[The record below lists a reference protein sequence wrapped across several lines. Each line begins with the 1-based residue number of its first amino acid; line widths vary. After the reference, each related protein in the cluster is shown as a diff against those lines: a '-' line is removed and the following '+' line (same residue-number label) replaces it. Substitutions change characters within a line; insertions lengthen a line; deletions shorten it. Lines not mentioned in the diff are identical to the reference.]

1 MKLLR
6 KIRPDIAVPTLI
18 TLAILTITAV
28 IFSFQRSNTEVR
40 LAQETRLIGSTF
52 AARLQTHLKARLKAG
67 GLLGQRFVVADEIDA
82 EAFRAEAAL
91 THALFED
98 FQALNWVD
106 AAGVIRIVAP
116 EEGNEAAINLDLRTL
131 PLPAKALAR
140 SEETGIMQVTPPIEL
155 AQGGRGFTAYVP
167 VSDTAGRTGFVNIV
181 FRTDPLFENVLTESA
196 VRPYALS
203 ITDAGKLV
211 FATSEVAGHTDIS
224 HESIVMVGPRQWR
237 ISIAPTAALVRQ
249 ANTWLDEIILAFG
262 VLAAVLSG
270 LTSRLVF
277 VRQAAVQK
285 GEARLRDIANNID
298 DVVWVGSADFTE
310 TKYINPA
317 FERVFG
323 LSFEQ
328 IKTDPSALADILEP
342 DEAQKIFGTIV
353 SASEKQAKEEK
364 PSIDRFEYPIKKVTG
379 SDGITRDMYA
389 HSVAMRDENGQID
402 RFVFVATDVTELI
415 RTQEDLR
422 NSNERLLQSQK
433 MEAIGQLTGGVAHD
447 FNNLLAVILGN
458 IELAEDADLPDETR
472 QSLSVAKSTTLRG
485 AALTKSLLSFA
496 RQSPLEPARIDIN
509 KMVKETESWSSRVI
523 PESIEVKASLLASL
537 RKVEVDP
544 TLTQNALLNLILNAR
559 DAMPDGGKLTLETS
573 NVRIDEEYN
582 ELHDEDIE
590 PGHYVLLAV
599 SDTGTGIHKGNLAQ
613 VFDPFFTTKPVG
625 AGSGLGLSMV
635 QGFMKQSGGFVRVY
649 SEQNVGTTF
658 KLYFKAVSGEKEA
671 DACDRPA
678 SQMPMTAGARILV
691 VEDEEAVLDLLVTVL
706 TRAGYLVTPARSGD
720 EAMKIWDE
728 DQHFDILVTDIVMPG
743 GLQGTHLARVLR
755 ERNTDLPVVFLSGY
769 ASEATVHGNG
779 LRQEDI
785 RLMKPVGRNEL
796 IAAVEK
802 ALGAAI

>member
-1 MKLLR
+1 MNLIR
-6 KIRPDIAVPTLI
+6 KIRPDIALPSLI

-40 LAQETRLIGSTF
+40 LAQETRLTGSTV
-52 AARLQTHLKARLKAG
+52 AAQLQTHLNARLKAG
-67 GLLGQRFVVADEIDA
+67 ALLGQRFVVAEEIDA
-82 EAFRAEAAL
+82 ETFRAEAAL

-98 FQALNWVD
+98 FQALSWVD
-106 AAGVIRIVAP
+106 AAGVIRIVTP

-131 PLPAKALAR
+131 PLPAQVLAR
-140 SEETGIMQVTPPIEL
+140 SEETGRMQVTPPIEL
-155 AQGGRGFTAYVP
+155 AQGGRGFVAYVP
-167 VSDTAGRTGFVNIV
+167 VSGTAGRTGFVNIV
-181 FRTDPLFENVLTESA
+181 FRTDPLFENVLKESGA
-196 VRPYALS
+196 RPYALN

-211 FATSEVAGHTDIS
+211 FATSEVAVRSDIA
-224 HESIVMVGPRQWR
+224 HESFVMVGPRQWR
-237 ISIAPTAALVRQ
+237 ISIAPTASLVRQ

-298 DVVWVGSADFTE
+298 DVVWVGSADNTE
-310 TKYINPA
+310 TRYINPA

-328 IKTDPSALADILEP
+328 IKNDPSALADILEP
-342 DEAQKIFGTIV
+342 DEAQKIFGTIEAV
-353 SASEKQAKEEK
+353 SEKLATEEK
-364 PSIDRFEYPIKKVTG
+364 LSTDRFEYPIYKVKG
-379 SDGITRDMYA
+379 PDGITRDMYA
-389 HSVAMRDENGQID
+389 RGVAMRDENGQID
-402 RFVFVATDVTELI
+402 RFVNVATDVTELI

-458 IELAEDADLPDETR
+458 IELAEDADLPDEIR
-472 QSLSVAKSTTLRG
+472 KSLSVAKSTALKG

-523 PESIEVKASLLASL
+523 PEIIEFEASLLDSL
-537 RKVEVDP
+537 WKVEVDP
-544 TLTQNALLNLILNAR
+544 TLTQSALLNLILNAR

-573 NVRIDEEYN
+573 NVRIGQEYN

-590 PGHYVLLAV
+590 PGHYVLLSV
-599 SDTGTGIHKGNLAQ
+599 SDTGTGIHKENLAQ

-635 QGFMKQSGGFVRVY
+635 QGFMKQSGGFVRIS
-649 SEQNVGTTF
+649 SEQNVGTTL
-658 KLYFKAVSGEKEA
+658 KLYFKAVSGEQEN
-671 DACDRPA
+671 DARDRPA
-678 SQMPMTAGARILV
+678 SRMPNTAGSRILV

-706 TRAGYLVTPARSGD
+706 TRAGHLVTPARSGD
-720 EAMKIWDE
+720 EALKIWDE
-728 DQHFDILVTDIVMPG
+728 DPSFDIVVTDIVMPG
-743 GLQGTHLARVLR
+743 GLQGTDLARALR
-755 ERNTDLPVVFLSGY
+755 ERNKDLPVVFLSGY
-769 ASEATVHGNG
+769 ASEATVYENW

-785 RLMKPVGRNEL
+785 RLMKPVTRNDL
-796 IAAVEK
+796 LVAVEK
-802 ALGAAI
+802 AL

>member
-1 MKLLR
+1 MNLIR
-6 KIRPDIAVPTLI
+6 KIRPDFALPSLI

-40 LAQETRLIGSTF
+40 LAQETRLTGSTV
-52 AARLQTHLKARLKAG
+52 AAQLQTHLNARLKAG
-67 GLLGQRFVVADEIDA
+67 ALLGQRFVVAEEIDA
-82 EAFRAEAAL
+82 ETFRAEAAL

-98 FQALNWVD
+98 FQALSWVD
-106 AAGVIRIVAP
+106 AAGVIRIVTP

-131 PLPAKALAR
+131 PLPAQVLAR
-140 SEETGIMQVTPPIEL
+140 SEETGRMQVTPPIEL
-155 AQGGRGFTAYVP
+155 AQGGRGFVAYVP
-167 VSDTAGRTGFVNIV
+167 VSGTAGRTGFVNIV
-181 FRTDPLFENVLTESA
+181 FRTDPLFENVLMESGA
-196 VRPYALS
+196 RPYALN

-211 FATSEVAGHTDIS
+211 FATSEVAVRSDIA
-224 HESIVMVGPRQWR
+224 HESFVMVGPRQWR
-237 ISIAPTAALVRQ
+237 ISIAPTASLVRQ

-298 DVVWVGSADFTE
+298 DVVWVGSADNTE
-310 TKYINPA
+310 TRYINPA

-328 IKTDPSALADILEP
+328 IKNDPSALADILEP
-342 DEAQKIFGTIV
+342 DEAQKIFGTIEAV
-353 SASEKQAKEEK
+353 SEKLATEEK
-364 PSIDRFEYPIKKVTG
+364 PSTDRFEYPIYKVKG
-379 SDGITRDMYA
+379 PDGITRDMYA
-389 HSVAMRDENGQID
+389 RGVAMRDENGQID
-402 RFVFVATDVTELI
+402 RFVNVATDVTELI

-458 IELAEDADLPDETR
+458 IELAEDADLPDEIR
-472 QSLSVAKSTTLRG
+472 KSLSVAKSTALKG

-523 PESIEVKASLLASL
+523 PEIIEFEASLLDSL
-537 RKVEVDP
+537 WKVEVDP
-544 TLTQNALLNLILNAR
+544 TLTQSALLNLILNAR

-573 NVRIDEEYN
+573 NVRIGQEYN

-590 PGHYVLLAV
+590 PGHYVLLSV
-599 SDTGTGIHKGNLAQ
+599 SDTGTGIHKENLAQ

-635 QGFMKQSGGFVRVY
+635 QGFMKQSGGFVRIS
-649 SEQNVGTTF
+649 SEQNVGTTL
-658 KLYFKAVSGEKEA
+658 KLYFKAVSGEQEN
-671 DACDRPA
+671 DARDRPA
-678 SQMPMTAGARILV
+678 SRMPITAGSRILV

-706 TRAGYLVTPARSGD
+706 TRAGHLVTPARSGD
-720 EAMKIWDE
+720 EALKIWDE
-728 DQHFDILVTDIVMPG
+728 DPSFDIVVTDIVMPG
-743 GLQGTHLARVLR
+743 SLQGTDLARALR
-755 ERNTDLPVVFLSGY
+755 EGNKDLPVVFLSGY
-769 ASEATVHGNG
+769 ASEATVYENR

-785 RLMKPVGRNEL
+785 RLMKPVTRNDL
-796 IAAVEK
+796 LVAVEK
-802 ALGAAI
+802 AL